1 MPWEHTVIEAEPG
14 RSLDLV
20 GSLNRLAAEGWE
32 VVGFGTVARGSVGYT
47 IMSAL
52 LRRWYEPLP
61 PPTVTDPAWL
71 PDPAGRHQ
79 GRWWDRF
86 ALVRPGDRRQEGD
99 DGQAPLCDSV
109 TTTARGKQNTAG
121 THRRPRAE
129 PPRSERRSVD
139 RRGPKRPSHPRA
151 SAAPRHLHG
160 SEHAGIVG
168 EARHGEADTC
178 VMGRLQLESIAGLS
192 VDQSCHLDAHRCP
205 R

>member
-79 GRWWDRF
+79 GRWWTGSHWSVRVIDGKKETTDKP
-86 ALVRPGDRRQEGD
+86 AL
-99 DGQAPLCDSV
+99 
-109 TTTARGKQNTAG
+109 
-121 THRRPRAE
+121 
-129 PPRSERRSVD
+129 
-139 RRGPKRPSHPRA
+139 
-151 SAAPRHLHG
+151 
-160 SEHAGIVG
+160 
-168 EARHGEADTC
+168 
-178 VMGRLQLESIAGLS
+178 
-192 VDQSCHLDAHRCP
+192 
-205 R
+205 